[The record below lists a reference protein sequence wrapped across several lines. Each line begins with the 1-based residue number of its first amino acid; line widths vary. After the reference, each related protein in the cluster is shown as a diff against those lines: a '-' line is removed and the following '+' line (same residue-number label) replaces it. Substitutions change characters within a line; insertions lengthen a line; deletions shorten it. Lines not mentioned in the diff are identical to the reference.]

1 MRISLGWMHT
11 FSFYF
16 LTRRS
21 EKKKIMIN
29 YKFGPLFYF
38 LIPVLILFSCQS
50 RSFEKE
56 SGQVESFAE
65 MVAAGVKPIA
75 LSPPMTT
82 AEMDLFIPVME
93 RLAEKYGVQYHRESA
108 LIQTDLFPVA
118 ASEGKEVL
126 IIYQNPIFLQS
137 YQNLK
142 SDLESSAAEDKEELG
157 RRFGRLLG
165 YPVWKINELLEAN
178 STFRDLEDFGIQG
191 QELSFYYRDLNRAK
205 SFYQNKLGL
214 NLLDENEDS
223 ATFQIAGDSR
233 LVLKSVSGSS
243 YTGQENKSVALA
255 LLTDNLEAWY
265 AHVQEEKIPIKYTLK
280 QNPEGAHVGF
290 VAIDPEGYLLE
301 FEMFRQH
308 PENEVLMPEL
318 QRLEPKASS
327 LGEELNFYATVTW
340 LYYEDMLPM
349 ENFMMENLGLKLSA
363 DQGWAKIYRVSENS
377 YLGLVDEKR
386 GMNSFSEEK
395 LVEVKFD
402 LQDPQGWEEYLKN
415 TLGDSVRAER
425 TFRDLGSYIFRF

>member
-1 MRISLGWMHT
+1 
-11 FSFYF
+11 
-16 LTRRS
+16 
-21 EKKKIMIN
+21 MIN
-29 YKFGPLFYF
+29 YKFRPLFYF
-38 LIPVLILFSCQS
+38 LILGLILFSCQS

-56 SGQVESFAE
+56 AGQVESFAE

-75 LSPPMTT
+75 LSPPMNS

-93 RLAEKYGVQYHRESA
+93 RLAEKYQVQYYRESA
-108 LIQTDLFPVA
+108 LIQTNLFPVA
-118 ASEGKEVL
+118 TSEGKEVL

-142 SDLESSAAEDKEELG
+142 SDLESNTVEDKEDLS

-191 QELSFYYRDLNRAK
+191 QELSFYYRDLDRAK

-233 LVLKSVSGSS
+233 LVLKSVSGSAYS
-243 YTGQENKSVALA
+243 GQENKSVALA

-280 QNPEGAHVGF
+280 QNPEGAHDGF
-290 VAIDPEGYLLE
+290 VAIDPEGYFLE

-318 QRLEPKASS
+318 QRLEPKATSR
-327 LGEELNFYATVTW
+327 GEELNFYATVTW

-402 LQDPQGWEEYLKN
+402 LKDPQGWEEYLKN
-415 TLGDSVRAER
+415 TQADSVRADR

>member
-1 MRISLGWMHT
+1 
-11 FSFYF
+11 
-16 LTRRS
+16 
-21 EKKKIMIN
+21 
-29 YKFGPLFYF
+29 
-38 LIPVLILFSCQS
+38 
-50 RSFEKE
+50 
-56 SGQVESFAE
+56 

-75 LSPPMTT
+75 LGPPMNS
-82 AEMDLFIPVME
+82 AEMDLFMPEME
-93 RLAEKYGVQYHRESA
+93 RLAEKYQVQYYRESA
-108 LIQTDLFPVA
+108 LIQTDLFPTA

-142 SDLESSAAEDKEELG
+142 SDLESNSVEDKEDLS

-191 QELSFYYRDLNRAK
+191 QELSFYYRDLDRAK

-214 NLLDENEDS
+214 NLLAENEDS

-233 LVLKSVSGSS
+233 LVLKSVSGSTYS
-243 YTGQENKSVALA
+243 GQENKSVALA

-280 QNPEGAHVGF
+280 QNPEDAHDGF

-318 QRLEPKASS
+318 QRLEPKATS

-402 LQDPQGWEEYLKN
+402 LQDPQAWEEYLKN
-415 TLGDSVRAER
+415 TLGDSVRTER
-425 TFRDLGSYIFRF
+425 TFRDLGRYLFRF

>member
-1 MRISLGWMHT
+1 
-11 FSFYF
+11 
-16 LTRRS
+16 
-21 EKKKIMIN
+21 MIH
-29 YKFGPLFYF
+29 YKFRPLFYF
-38 LIPVLILFSCQS
+38 LIQGLILFSCQS
-50 RSFEKE
+50 KSFEKE

-75 LSPPMTT
+75 LSPPMNS
-82 AEMDLFIPVME
+82 AEMDLFIPEME
-93 RLAEKYGVQYHRESA
+93 RLATKYEVQFYRESS

-142 SDLESSAAEDKEELG
+142 SDLESSTVEDKEDLS

-178 STFRDLEDFGIQG
+178 SSFRDLEHFGIQG
-191 QELSFYYRDLNRAK
+191 QELSFYYRDLDRAK
-205 SFYQNKLGL
+205 SFYQTKLGL
-214 NLLDENEDS
+214 NLLDENENS

-233 LVLKSVSGSS
+233 LVLKSVTGSGFI
-243 YTGQENKSVALA
+243 GQENKSVALA

-265 AHVQEEKIPIKYTLK
+265 EHVQEEKIPIKYTLK
-280 QNPEGAHVGF
+280 QNPEGAHDGF

-318 QRLEPKASS
+318 QRLEPNATSM
-327 LGEELNFYATVTW
+327 GEELNFYASVTW

-349 ENFMMENLGLKLSA
+349 ENFMMEKLGFKLSA

-395 LVEVKFD
+395 LVEVKFN
-402 LQDPQGWEEYLKN
+402 LQNPQGWEDYLKN
-415 TLGDSVRAER
+415 TLSDSARAER
-425 TFRDLGSYIFRF
+425 TFRDLGRYLFRF